1 MAQQHEWT
9 HVESLPPGGRIS
21 PYIHW
26 TSAWSHVDQSFAAQD
41 LLDTDIPWLARAIQ
55 TAVGDAAEPWARLL
69 HHVLPRHAVP
79 SEEPENG
86 KESEEDTSTKM
97 PNLPPENDRVIV
109 GIIDDATAFAHERFR
124 LPNGRSRIDY
134 LWLQGARHKK
144 GENAPPFGREYDR
157 AGIEQMIDK
166 HRPID
171 KHRRGPMDETID
183 EDGLYRHASALD
195 MSLGTPQSLARTA
208 GHGTAVADLAA
219 SFSAATNARRPAGLI
234 PPGEM
239 NIAPEDFDLA
249 IVSLPE
255 RLIMDTSGTFAEIF
269 VILGMVRLISH
280 VERRSQRE
288 GKDYP
293 LVINISLGL
302 TAGPRDGTS
311 LLDRFIAAVNS
322 NRPSDRVPIRIVV
335 PAGNFRQAKVHAVL
349 DAPLDEQASPLFWT
363 IAPDDPTP
371 SFLEIWSAPLP
382 MKPDS
387 LPISLTLRPA
397 RTADAATLGPVP
409 LDGVFDLTSGTHF
422 TARCYTQW
430 VPKRIG
436 NPAAGGRVRLT
447 LAVPPTVPANRAA
460 AYTVPGPW
468 QLLLEPYDA
477 SPSKAG
483 WPLDLVVQRDDM
495 IPGYRGGG
503 RQSYLQDSQY
513 VQVDMRG
520 FTVTK
525 DQTGPDGALP
535 YVRRAGTINAFATAP
550 EIVVVGGCYADTLEP
565 VDYSGEG
572 GSGGQGMRGIDA
584 SASAS
589 MQRMRGVIRA
599 AGSRSGSRIGVG
611 GTSIAAPV
619 MSRELA
625 KAMRPL
631 SERPKL
637 SGVSLLRRSS
647 HETDPP
653 PVLPITENLS
663 DRYQNSGAHKAMSF
677 SKLP

>member
-1 MAQQHEWT
+1 MARQHDWT

-55 TAVGDAAEPWARLL
+55 TAIGDASDPWGRLL
-69 HHVLPRHAVP
+69 HHVLPRHALP
-79 SEEPENG
+79 TEAPENG
-86 KESEEDTSTKM
+86 KHDEESISAKVQT
-97 PNLPPENDRVIV
+97 LPPANDRVIV

-134 LWLQGARHKK
+134 LWLQSARHKA
-144 GENAPPFGREYDR
+144 GENAPSFGREYDR
-157 AGIEQMIDK
+157 NGIERLIDQF
-166 HRPID
+166 
-171 KHRRGPMDETID
+171 RRGPMGETID

-219 SFSAATNARRPAGLI
+219 SFGVSTNARGPDGLT

-249 IVSLPE
+249 VVSLPE

-280 VERRSQRE
+280 VEHRCRRDD
-288 GKDYP
+288 KDYP

-349 DAPLDEQASPLFWT
+349 DAPVDAQASPLFWT
-363 IAPDDPTP
+363 IEPDDPTP
-371 SFLEIWSAPLP
+371 SFLEIWSTPLP
-382 MKPDS
+382 EKPDA

-397 RTADAATLGPVP
+397 HSKEAAPLGPVP
-409 LDGVFDLTSGTHF
+409 LDGVFDLKNGAQLA
-422 TARCYTQW
+422 ARCYTQW
-430 VPKRIG
+430 VPKRIDT
-436 NPAAGGRVRLT
+436 PSAGGRVRLT
-447 LAVPPTVPANRAA
+447 LAVPPTVPGNPAA

-468 QLLLEPYDA
+468 QLLLEAADT
-477 SPSKAG
+477 SPSEAG

-503 RQSYLQDSQY
+503 RQSYLQDRQY
-513 VQVDMRG
+513 SQVDARG
-520 FTVTK
+520 FAVTK
-525 DQTGPDGALP
+525 DRPGPDGTLP

-550 EIVVVGGCYADTLEP
+550 EIVVVGGCFADTLEP

-572 GSGGQGMRGIDA
+572 GSGGQGLRGIDA
-584 SASAS
+584 SAPAS

-599 AGSRSGSRIGVG
+599 VGSRSGSRIGVG

-647 HETDPP
+647 HDTDPP
-653 PVLPITENLS
+653 PVLPVTENLS
-663 DRYQNSGAHKAMSF
+663 DRYQNSSDAYKAMSF
-677 SKLP
+677 SKLL

>member
-1 MAQQHEWT
+1 MARQHEWT

-26 TSAWSHVDQSFAAQD
+26 TSAWSHSDQAFAAQD
-41 LLDTDIPWLARAIQ
+41 LLDTDIPWLAHAIQ
-55 TAVGDAAEPWARLL
+55 TAIGDASDPWGRLL

-79 SEEPENG
+79 SGAPESDPEPA
-86 KESEEDTSTKM
+86 KSTSAKVL
-97 PNLPPENDRVIV
+97 NLPPANDRVIL

-134 LWLQGARHKK
+134 LWLQSARH
-144 GENAPPFGREYDR
+144 EAAAPFGREYDR
-157 AGIEQMIDK
+157 TGIERLIDQF
-166 HRPID
+166 
-171 KHRRGPMDETID
+171 RRGPMGEMID

-219 SFSAATNARRPAGLI
+219 SFGAAGTARGRDRFT

-269 VILGMVRLISH
+269 MILGMVRLISH
-280 VERRSQRE
+280 VENRSQRE

-311 LLDRFIAAVNS
+311 LLDRFIAAVNAQ
-322 NRPSDRVPIRIVV
+322 RPSDRVPIRIVV

-349 DAPLDEQASPLFWT
+349 DAPVDEKASPLFWT
-363 IAPDDPTP
+363 IAPDDSTP
-371 SFLEIWSAPLP
+371 SFLEIWSTPLP
-382 MKPDS
+382 RKPEV

-397 RTADAATLGPVP
+397 QSKEAAPLGPVP
-409 LDGVFDLTSGTHF
+409 LDGVFDLSSGPQLA
-422 TARCYTQW
+422 ARCYTQW
-430 VPKRIG
+430 VPKRIDK
-436 NPAAGGRVRLT
+436 PSAGGRVRLT
-447 LAVPPTVPANRAA
+447 LAVPPTLPGNPAR

-468 QLLLEPYDA
+468 QLLLEPANA
-477 SPSKAG
+477 SPSQSG

-503 RQSYLQDSQY
+503 RQSYLQDRQY
-513 VQVDMRG
+513 MQVDARG

-525 DQTGPDGALP
+525 DRPGPDGTLP

-572 GSGGQGMRGIDA
+572 GSGGQGLRGIDA

-647 HETDPP
+647 HDTDPP

-663 DRYQNSGAHKAMSF
+663 DRYQNSSGAHKAISF

>member
-1 MAQQHEWT
+1 MATQHEWT
-9 HVESLPPGGRIS
+9 HVESLPSGGRIS

-26 TSAWSHVDQSFAAQD
+26 TSAWSHSDQAFAAQD
-41 LLDTDIPWLARAIQ
+41 LLNTDIPWLAHAIQ
-55 TAVGDAAEPWARLL
+55 TAIGDASDPWGRLL

-79 SEEPENG
+79 SGAPESDPETA
-86 KESEEDTSTKM
+86 KSTSAKVL
-97 PNLPPENDRVIV
+97 NLPPANDRVIL

-134 LWLQGARHKK
+134 LWLQSARH
-144 GENAPPFGREYDR
+144 EAAAPFGREYDR
-157 AGIEQMIDK
+157 AGVERLIDQF
-166 HRPID
+166 
-171 KHRRGPMDETID
+171 RRGPMGEMID

-219 SFSAATNARRPAGLI
+219 SFGAAGTALGGDRFT

-311 LLDRFIAAVNS
+311 LLDRFIAAVNAQ
-322 NRPSDRVPIRIVV
+322 RPSDRVPIRIVV

-349 DAPLDEQASPLFWT
+349 DAPVDAQASPLFWT
-363 IAPDDPTP
+363 IAPDDSTP
-371 SFLEIWSAPLP
+371 SFLEIWSTPLP
-382 MKPDS
+382 RKPEV

-397 RTADAATLGPVP
+397 QSKEAAPLGPVP
-409 LDGVFDLTSGTHF
+409 LDGVFDLSSGPRF
-422 TARCYTQW
+422 AARCYTQW
-430 VPKRIG
+430 VPKRIDK
-436 NPAAGGRVRLT
+436 PSAGGRVRLT
-447 LAVPPTVPANRAA
+447 LAVPPTVPGNPAR

-468 QLLLEPYDA
+468 QLLLEPA
-477 SPSKAG
+477 NTSPSQSG

-503 RQSYLQDSQY
+503 RQSYLQDRQY
-513 VQVDMRG
+513 IQVDARG

-525 DQTGPDGALP
+525 DRPGPDGTLP

-572 GSGGQGMRGIDA
+572 GSGGQGLRGIDA

-647 HETDPP
+647 HDTDPP

-663 DRYQNSGAHKAMSF
+663 DRYQNSSGAHKAMSF